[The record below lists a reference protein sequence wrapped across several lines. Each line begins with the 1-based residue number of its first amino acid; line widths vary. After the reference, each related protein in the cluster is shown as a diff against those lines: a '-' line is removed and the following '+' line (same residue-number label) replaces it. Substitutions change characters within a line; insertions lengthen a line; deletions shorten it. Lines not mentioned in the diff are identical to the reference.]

1 MRSMSNSDCNYAI
14 SCWIGRGPEGYERSP
29 APRVLDKPA
38 CNFHFPHPRAASHIT
53 LYLDTVMTI
62 PTREWRKGFG
72 HKCGTSIE
80 RPQDYS
86 MLGSASR
93 PILMDCEDDRAS
105 RPDDADGDAIP
116 ETPSHRPLSS
126 VCYGSQS
133 HFDFRT
139 FRVSRT
145 NFFDG
150 RVSISY
156 GEMAVQRSTNCECT
170 PAISSFVEDPKS
182 AVQNTNLGF

>member
-1 MRSMSNSDCNYAI
+1 
-14 SCWIGRGPEGYERSP
+14 
-29 APRVLDKPA
+29 
-38 CNFHFPHPRAASHIT
+38 
-53 LYLDTVMTI
+53 MTI

-105 RPDDADGDAIP
+105 RPDDADGGAIP

-126 VCYGSQS
+126 VCYDSQS

-182 AVQNTNLGF
+182 AVQNTNLGRATESEGKVASDREHIHGRSDCNNGMPFPSAKQNSNWAPETGVLHHY